1 MPLIS
6 KEDELSKDPI
16 EEVYGGSFVGGG
28 AAELMPDHIAT
39 WTARTEQIEAEQQA
53 ANSTN
58 EIDQENN
65 TRSEILSD
73 IEISFGD
80 QSGNMAFAR
89 RSYVISEIPAS
100 EYIFLHQLLDDA
112 SLILARKG
120 SSGAFEMVAFAYDSF
135 PENSVEEIPVE
146 VAGKLLEKV
155 GVSSDRN
162 YMHFTYSDKTKIV
175 PNTAEGFMSL
185 FVGDAATFEKNI
197 VDTDNWAL
205 TLWPKLEYQQL
216 YSDAW
221 RMLRDYYYD
230 PDMGNVDWNS
240 VHDKFLPLVARCG
253 RREELDDVLK
263 QMASELSALHVF
275 VYGGEYNSPLHGN
288 TFLEQANQIASLGA
302 VLERSAEWSGYV
314 VKDLPQIDP
323 DFNPLDAQMIYSPL
337 SDRTLRMSGQ
347 RGLSP
352 GDVIVGVNGE
362 AVMSVPDIHM
372 LLRGMSGRSI
382 RLDVLR
388 VKSQSTFGREREL
401 ADTFVP
407 EPVIVVPLS
416 PDAAENLRYAA
427 WEWKTRVK
435 AKELAEKDG
444 FSVGYMHLRS
454 MSGAEGEDSFVRG
467 FYPDYDKQG
476 LIIDVRHNHGG
487 NIDSWLLDVLQRKAW
502 MYWQGR
508 ATNITTGGLGWD
520 EQFAFRGHIVVLID
534 EKTSSD
540 GEGKL

>member
-1 MPLIS
+1 LPLIS

-73 IEISFGD
+73 IDISFGD

>member
-1 MPLIS
+1 LPLIS